1 MAVIVPAYNEEKVIN
16 QTIASLL
23 SCEHPKR
30 FEIIVVDDGS
40 KDSTYETVR
49 AAYGDDARIQIY
61 KIENS

>member
-1 MAVIVPAYNEEKVIN
+1 MIVPAYNEEKVIN

-23 SCEHPKR
+23 SSYHPKR

-40 KDSTYETVR
+40 TDATYDTVHS
-49 AAYGDDARIQIY
+49 AYGEDDRIQIY